1 MTRLVATLAH
11 LLLLLLAAGP
21 SSLDAAA
28 APQRPARVVSLVPS
42 LTETAFA
49 LGAGGQMAGRSRYC
63 LQPAAARGLPEVG
76 GYLDPSW
83 EALLALRPDL
93 VLLTPQSSE
102 AARRLGEWKVPSL
115 ALPQDR
121 LEQILDGMR
130 RLGVAL
136 GRPVQG
142 QRLADS
148 LAAGLQA
155 LRPAKPP
162 ARPPRV
168 LVVAG
173 RSPEAGPPRDLWAIG
188 RGSWLSDLLEL
199 LGAVNVVGDLRPGL
213 PALSRE
219 GVAALEP
226 DWIVE
231 LWPSSGLPRT
241 PAALAADWQAWP
253 ELEAV
258 RRGRVRVIADERLLV
273 PGPRLVEGARLLQ
286 AALRDR

>member
-1 MTRLVATLAH
+1 MTRIVAVLALVWLVVA
-11 LLLLLLAAGP
+11 
-21 SSLDAAA
+21 DAAPLGATA
-28 APQRPARVVSLVPS
+28 APERPRRVVSLVPS

-49 LGAGGQMAGRSRYC
+49 LGAGGQLAGRSRYC
-63 LQPAAARGLPEVG
+63 RQPAAALSLPEVG

-83 EALLALRPDL
+83 EALVALRPDL
-93 VLLTPQSSE
+93 VLLTPQSGE
-102 AARRLGEWKVPSL
+102 VARRLDEWKVPGL

-121 LEQILDGMR
+121 LEQILEGMR
-130 RLGVAL
+130 RLGAAL

-142 QRLADS
+142 RRLADS
-148 LAAGLQA
+148 LAAELAA
-155 LRPAKPP
+155 LRPAKPL

-168 LVVAG
+168 LLVAG

-199 LGAVNVVGDLRPGL
+199 LGAENVVGDLRPGL

-219 GVAALEP
+219 GVAALRP

-241 PAALAADWQAWP
+241 PAALEADWRAWP
-253 ELEAV
+253 ELDAV
-258 RRGRVRVIADERLLV
+258 RRGRVRAIADERLLV
-273 PGPRLVEGARLLQ
+273 PGPRLVEGARVLRN
-286 AALRDR
+286 ALRDR